1 MVDNNIFKES
11 LKMLMAVY
19 GHNLTKEVYSVYYSI
34 LSPKMNNEEFL
45 KAIQSIMETFKP
57 TSQVKFPLVPD
68 FLSSIGKAGI
78 PRAKQAISDLKFAVR
93 RFGRYDSVNFGDS
106 KLHQTVIFYGGWT
119 EICKWDDRDWGMKE
133 KSFID
138 TYNSMQENHKY
149 DHLAGIHEANNS
161 GRFNVEPPKLVYEVQ
176 GKRPFEVLEYKPSV
190 PMIAYKSREGEQLDI
205 NNVSEEILTMIGGL
219 DG

>member
-1 MVDNNIFKES
+1 MN
-11 LKMLMAVY
+11 LY
-19 GHNLTKEVYSVYYSI
+19 GTEI
-34 LSPKMNNEEFL
+34 NEESFNTYYAMIAPKL
-45 KAIQSIMETFKP
+45 DDLEFREATSKVVQTFIP
-57 TSQVKFPLVPD
+57 TSQVKFPLPPM
-68 FLSSIGKAGI
+68 FLDATAKSGT
-78 PRAKQAISDLKFAVR
+78 PRAKQAISSLKYAVR

-119 EICKWDDRDWGMKE
+119 EICKWDDREWSMKE

-138 TYNSMQENHKY
+138 TYNSMQENPKY

-190 PMIAYKSREGEQLDI
+190 PMVAYKSRDDEKLDI
-205 NNVSEEILTMIGGL
+205 SNMSEEILTMIGGL
-219 DG
+219 DE